1 MRAGNIPAPPKHRQ
15 SPRLSRPASI
25 ASTQSPNFSISS
37 LSTRSTSAIAATCKP
52 HLIEIQIPHVPRY
65 VPNTKLP
72 EELDDQKIAA
82 VTLANDRRN
91 GVILSRFTTDDGR
104 IGFTIRL
111 PYANGA
117 EVSANGSEISADM
130 EEVDADLAS
139 IYDYVT
145 PVELERYEHH
155 EIELEAEREAN
166 RPRVGR
172 PRKRS
177 PGLIISTEIMG
188 EEIPMKRPLGRPR
201 KRPAALNEN
210 TRTGLAERTHEPRL
224 VFAGVHI
231 PSPVRA
237 GQTSST
243 ILSKPISSA
252 ASESASS
259 DLFQAYPG
267 DDTSATGQEETPE
280 VGETS
285 INIDQLTPSN
295 ARRVIGIPQQ
305 SPKYGTHRPSYSM
318 IEAALS
324 ASDTEESLPQ
334 SPSEDELSSL
344 LPITQQRRFSAVA
357 EVAESN
363 ASDIQDPILL
373 SSSSSSL
380 NDCDKSSRSMSV
392 DRDMEELLSDDEA
405 VGNVPDDLDR
415 LLQQFH
421 AKNTRRL
428 PPQSPT
434 LMNHTLPPLSHAPR
448 RPKAKAETAGRLSQY
463 SNSAHPAPLRSQ
475 TTPTTSRYIRKSM
488 TPHFPSAGKS
498 IEQTIESHMRGG
510 LRHESLGIPIERY
523 GRGKTA
529 ISPMTTYDE
538 ITLGSQEVQSSDG
551 DRQIIRDTIH
561 SRHTPSLNDAPLR
574 DENQDITLGTP
585 VSSSSGETNGDTNP
599 VQDMK
604 IGRQHN
610 TDQKNRNGERSSS
623 PGGIA
628 NRWFGG
634 MPWR

>member
-1 MRAGNIPAPPKHRQ
+1 
-15 SPRLSRPASI
+15 
-25 ASTQSPNFSISS
+25 
-37 LSTRSTSAIAATCKP
+37 P

-82 VTLANDRRN
+82 VTLANDRRY
-91 GVILSRFTTDDGR
+91 GIILSRFTTDDGR

-130 EEVDADLAS
+130 EEVDVDLAS

-188 EEIPMKRPLGRPR
+188 EEIPMKRPLGRPRKRPFMGEEIKMKKPLGRPR

-280 VGETS
+280 VGGTITMGEQLPLTTDTIAEIS

-324 ASDTEESLPQ
+324 ESDTEESLPQ

-363 ASDIQDPILL
+363 ASDIQDPILI

-380 NDCDKSSRSMSV
+380 NDGDKSSRPMSV

-405 VGNVPDDLDR
+405 VGNVPEDLDK

-434 LMNHTLPPLSHAPR
+434 LMNHTLPPLSHTPR
-448 RPKAKAETAGRLSQY
+448 QPKAKAETAGRLSQY

>member
-1 MRAGNIPAPPKHRQ
+1 MVQ
-15 SPRLSRPASI
+15 
-25 ASTQSPNFSISS
+25 
-37 LSTRSTSAIAATCKP
+37 P

-201 KRPAALNEN
+201 KRPFMGEEIKIKKPLGRPRKRPAALNEN

-280 VGETS
+280 VGGTITMGEQLPLTTDTITETS